1 MATTLGLAAPRPR
14 AATTA
19 GALRTH
25 LAAAA
30 VGVAYALALLVLAG
44 GIVPLP
50 ILAPG
55 TFRPLPGRSFL
66 WQPTA
71 HLFLF
76 VWWPTWLRAAGVGAL
91 VGWTAHRVASARPR
105 AHPAWL
111 LPAVAALL
119 TGYTCCAM
127 TVPAAGLWL
136 HLHPAHPE
144 AVAGVALAAVA
155 AEAQA
160 RGIAG
165 RRVSRGPSR
174 HAADVCQRVG
184 GA

>member
-136 HLHPAHPE
+136 HCTLRTRRRWPAWPSPRWRPRRRR
-144 AVAGVALAAVA
+144 AASQVA
-155 AEAQA
+155 ACP
-160 RGIAG
+160 G
-165 RRVSRGPSR
+165 GPR
-174 HAADVCQRVG
+174 DTPQTFANA
-184 GA
+184 